1 MSPTGSP
8 PPGIRLG
15 QTVGREKGSEPQ
27 MFKRIRRDEIAQ
39 TMAEYAVVLG
49 LISVGLVLAL
59 TDLGATIADHIA
71 NATALIPH

>member
-1 MSPTGSP
+1 
-8 PPGIRLG
+8 
-15 QTVGREKGSEPQ
+15 